1 MERGTQDV
9 CLHTQPVDF
18 IVIGGLPV
26 TASVLHLMRPKARR
40 GGWGWP
46 RLASWLAML
55 GPGIATGD
63 VCESLVTRTMLGAS
77 TSFPSGLASPGSSLS
92 AVTWGWSVIGTS
104 LVVKQPAAPA
114 WHGFG
119 SGRAAR
125 LARHPS

>member
-26 TASVLHLMRPKARR
+26 TASVLHLMRPEARR

-63 VCESLVTRTMLGAS
+63 VCESLVTRTMPPCPLP
-77 TSFPSGLASPGSSLS
+77 TR
-92 AVTWGWSVIGTS
+92 
-104 LVVKQPAAPA
+104 AAP
-114 WHGFG
+114 
-119 SGRAAR
+119 R
-125 LARHPS
+125 LLRDVGVWFDRNRCMALCQPGTPR